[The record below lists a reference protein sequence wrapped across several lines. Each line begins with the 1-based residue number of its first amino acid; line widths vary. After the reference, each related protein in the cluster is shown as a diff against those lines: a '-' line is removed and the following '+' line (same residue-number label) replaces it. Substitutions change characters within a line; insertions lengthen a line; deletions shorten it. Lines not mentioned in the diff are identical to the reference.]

1 MAFSFQGFATG
12 VAERGSEIIQEE
24 FKKAEDLVD
33 NSIKMWTEM
42 GLPVYRARKKQR
54 RELEQVADFLKGKG
68 FSNDQIYTAMRQGQ
82 HKSVVDYIKKYETD
96 TKKQFGGTMAADI
109 ISFAPDYKD
118 SGMTMDQVLD
128 GVMGKVN
135 SGMGMADAIAD
146 VTGKDMFGIT
156 GKIMQQRAGAIQST
170 FGINPEEMMGLASGD
185 FEYGEKLGGTITM
198 PGAGTTKLTG
208 QAGRYGRFF
217 RLFGNELGFKAD
229 YDSVTNSPIYPEEAK
244 QKAGEAMLLATE
256 GNVIVAK
263 LMQEDP
269 TLTVEEAEQKAAKQI
284 LERLRTPDTG
294 TGEGTGTGT
303 GEGEGEG
310 TETLPGTRT
319 DTTLSNEETE
329 KVDALTEQ
337 ISGNLSPEMGV
348 PRTNEEGVQMKQQ
361 LIDLYTS
368 FGFTPALAKQMAEF
382 QYGLILDRAAAVI
395 RERNKNERL
404 RSIPNDALSGPAA

>member
-1 MAFSFQGFATG
+1 M
-12 VAERGSEIIQEE
+12 
-24 FKKAEDLVD
+24 
-33 NSIKMWTEM
+33 
-42 GLPVYRARKKQR
+42 
-54 RELEQVADFLKGKG
+54 EQVADFLKGKG
-68 FSNDQIYTAMRQGQ
+68 FSNDQIYTAMRQG
-82 HKSVVDYIKKYETD
+82 KYKDVVDYVKKYETD
-96 TKKQFGGTMAADI
+96 TKKQFGANMAADVI
-109 ISFAPDYKD
+109 TFAPDYKD
-118 SGMTMDQVLD
+118 SGMTMDQVLS

-146 VTGKDMFGIT
+146 ATGKDMFGIT
-156 GKIMQQRAGAIQST
+156 GKIMQRRAGAIQST
-170 FGINPEEMMGLASGD
+170 FGIKPEEMMGLASGD

-198 PGAGTTKLTG
+198 PGTGSGKITG

-229 YDSVTNSPIYPEEAK
+229 YDSINDKPIYPDEARE
-244 QKAGEAMLLATE
+244 KAGRAMELATE

-263 LMQEDP
+263 LMRDDP
-269 TLTVEEAEQKAAKQI
+269 SLSVEEAEQKAAQQI
-284 LERLRTPDTG
+284 LGKLRTPDTD
-294 TGEGTGTGT
+294 TGDGTGT
-303 GEGEGEG
+303 GEGEGDG
-310 TETLPGTRT
+310 TENLPGTRT

-348 PRTNEEGVQMKQQ
+348 PRNNEDGVQMKQQ

-368 FGFTPALAKQMAEF
+368 FGFTPALAKQMSEF

-404 RSIPNDALSGPAA
+404 RDIPNDALSGPAA